1 MMTTTP
7 SAPSPADD
15 ATRAS
20 TAPVRRCALTRAE
33 APKATLLRVVL
44 DPDGRP
50 VFDVM
55 GRAPGR
61 GVYVSPDAE
70 TVRAALAPKGLGR
83 LFRGRAEPPSPE
95 RVEALVEDT
104 RRRLEARIADH
115 VRFARRAGVVVW
127 GVAEV
132 LGTAGALG
140 LVLQA
145 RDASPRSASDLAA
158 LDARGVPR
166 QVHGDKQTLGEI
178 LGKTEV
184 AALGVRPS
192 VFVERILWD
201 GERLRRLTNGARRP
215 DGRAEPTE

>member
-1 MMTTTP
+1 MTETASAPPRAHEAARTP
-7 SAPSPADD
+7 SVPM
-15 ATRAS
+15 
-20 TAPVRRCALTRAE
+20 RRCAWTRVE
-33 APKATLLRVVL
+33 APKPSLLRLVL
-44 DPDGRP
+44 DPEGRP

-61 GVYVSPDAE
+61 GLYVAPDRE

-83 LFRGRAEPPSPE
+83 IFRGRATVPSPDAVE
-95 RVEALVEDT
+95 RMLEDT

-115 VRFARRAGVVVW
+115 VRFARRAGAVVW

-132 LGTAGALG
+132 VAAAADLGVV
-140 LVLQA
+140 LVA
-145 RDASPRSASDLAA
+145 TDVSARSARELAPVEGG
-158 LDARGVPR
+158 GVPR
-166 QVHGDKQTLGEI
+166 LAYGDKRSLGEI

-184 AALGVRPS
+184 AALGVRPA

>member
-1 MMTTTP
+1 M
-7 SAPSPADD
+7 SAPPSTASSPA
-15 ATRAS
+15 AE
-20 TAPVRRCALTRAE
+20 APPTGPMRTCALTREE
-33 APKATLLRVVL
+33 APKPTLLRMVL
-44 DPDGRP
+44 DPEGRP

-61 GVYVSPDAE
+61 GVYVAPDRA
-70 TVRAALAPKGLGR
+70 TVAAALTPKGLGR
-83 LFRGRAEPPSPE
+83 LFRGRATAPSSE
-95 RVEALVEDT
+95 EAEAAVADT
-104 RRRLEARIADH
+104 ERRLERRIADH
-115 VRFARRAGVVVW
+115 VRLARRAGQIVW

-132 LGTAGALG
+132 LAAGEALG
-140 LVLQA
+140 VVLLA
-145 RDASPRSASDLAA
+145 EDASPRSTQDLAS

-166 QVHGDKQTLGEI
+166 RRFGDKQSLGEI

-215 DGRAEPTE
+215 DGRAEPRE